1 MPYCE
6 DIHVEKT
13 KRKKKMKER
22 KEREKK
28 KKKIEGALENSS
40 RDKSWKPPL
49 NGEGNSSLSPNTAEC
64 YKQDEP
70 KVQHPTA
77 IF

>member
-22 KEREKK
+22 KEREK